1 MNVRYRC
8 IRDCLKKLS
17 PEELD
22 EYEHDIAT
30 SIMLAKRDAVGLS
43 LTQLV
48 SSQIKEYIEV
58 LRAQR
63 VLNDNQKSASITGN
77 SDEHIV

>member
-8 IRDCLKKLS
+8 IRDCLNKLS
-17 PEELD
+17 PVELD
-22 EYEHDIAT
+22 EYQHDIVA
-30 SIMLAKRDAVGLS
+30 SIMRAKRDAVGLS

-48 SSQIKEYIEV
+48 SSQLKEYIEV

-63 VLNDNQKSASITGN
+63 VLYRNQESAPIAGN
-77 SDEHIV
+77 SDEHID